1 MSLKFRIVF
10 SVACAVL
17 VGILFLSYA
26 QSVKAQAQAM
36 RSEALSKYG
45 GELVQVAVAT
55 STIEAGK
62 TIDSSDIQ
70 MRDWVAELVPQG
82 AITDADSIIGKAL
95 TVPICAGAPLSEFNF
110 REAGSGIEVPK
121 GMVAISIPLTDK
133 IGISAATLPGTS
145 VAAYATND
153 SETSLVSANVLILAS
168 GAKQQ
173 SQSSVLT
180 LAVPVADVEQILSI
194 SASGQLRLVVPAED
208 VSSLANKKKEVTL
221 GSVDVFDGDELQ
233 DGEKEQ
239 SDTSTTS
246 DEEKDR

>member
-36 RSEALSKYG
+36 RSEVLSKYG
-45 GELVQVAVAT
+45 GEIAQVAVAT
-55 STIEAGK
+55 NTIEAGK
-62 TIDSSDIQ
+62 VIDSSDIQ

-82 AITDADSIIGKAL
+82 AITDANSIIGKTL

-121 GMVAISIPLTDK
+121 GMVAISIPLSDK

-153 SETSLVSANVLILAS
+153 SGTSLISANVLILAS
-168 GAKQQ
+168 GSKQQ

-180 LAVPVADVEQILSI
+180 LAVPVADVEKILSI
-194 SASGQLRLVVPAED
+194 SATGQLRLVVPAED
-208 VSSLANKKKEVTL
+208 VSSLPDKKKEAPDSVAACDVT
-221 GSVDVFDGDELQ
+221 EQQ
-233 DGEKEQ
+233 DSNAE
-239 SDTSTTS
+239 
-246 DEEKDR
+246 

>member
-26 QSVKAQAQAM
+26 QSVKTQAQAM
-36 RSEALSKYG
+36 RSEVLSKYG
-45 GELVQVAVAT
+45 GEIAQVAVAT
-55 STIEAGK
+55 NTIEAGK
-62 TIDSSDIQ
+62 VIDSSDIQ

-82 AITDADSIIGKAL
+82 AITDANSIIGKTL

-121 GMVAISIPLTDK
+121 GMVAISIPLSDK

-153 SETSLVSANVLILAS
+153 SGTSLISANVLILAS
-168 GAKQQ
+168 GSKQQ

-180 LAVPVADVEQILSI
+180 LAVPVADVEKILSI
-194 SASGQLRLVVPAED
+194 SATGQLRLVVPAED
-208 VSSLANKKKEVTL
+208 VSSLPNKKKEAPD
-221 GSVDVFDGDELQ
+221 SVATCDVAEQQ
-233 DGEKEQ
+233 DSNAE
-239 SDTSTTS
+239 
-246 DEEKDR
+246 